1 MTFKE
6 LKKKFLAAFLR
17 RPQTREELLDTLR
30 EAEHEHLVD
39 HDAEGML
46 EGVLQVSQMQIRD
59 IMVPRSQMT
68 IILEDES
75 LDDIVLHLVE
85 NLHSRYPVMNKDRT
99 KILGILLAK
108 DLLQYTI
115 EAERSKFSLHNIL
128 QQPII
133 APESQNL
140 DKLLKTLKKQRSH
153 MAIVVDEYGEIA
165 GLVTMEDIFEQIV
178 GDIED
183 ESDEDD
189 EDDDIKEYDDYFV
202 IKATVSL
209 EDFDEYFESDLNDE
223 QCETMGG
230 LVIKHLGHVPK
241 RGEEITI
248 GKFIFK
254 VLHSDKRRIR
264 LLQVSKVQ

>member
-6 LKKKFLAAFLR
+6 LKKKIFASFLH
-17 RPQTREELLDTLR
+17 RPHTREELLTTLR
-30 EAEHEHLVD
+30 EAEQEHLVD

-68 IILEDES
+68 IIHEDES
-75 LDDIVLHLVE
+75 FDDIVLHVIE

-108 DLLQYTI
+108 NLLQYTV
-115 EAERSKFSLHNIL
+115 EAERNKFSLHNII

-153 MAIVVDEYGEIA
+153 MAIVIDEYGEIA
-165 GLVTMEDIFEQIV
+165 GLITMEDIFEQIV

-189 EDDDIKEYDDYFV
+189 DDDDIKEYDDYHV
-202 IKATVSL
+202 IKATVSI
-209 EDFDEYFESDLNDE
+209 EDFDEYFESELNNE
-223 QCETMGG
+223 QCETIGG

-248 GKFIFK
+248 APFTFK

-264 LLQVSKVQ
+264 LLQVSKTQ